1 MLSLVRFQNLSE
13 DILSSVVYSGT
24 IVTKNAKK
32 ARLELCSNKKN
43 YAQLQRFLLEN
54 AFNRKL
60 SACAVKLVLLI
71 NSTLFLDQSK
81 MCGVGQKSAPTIFR
95 FSAPASDSEPGARAV
110 QIIWNDTNQTMSYEA
125 MSTGVQ
131 RHHRQSECRVVRLT
145 RIC

>member
-13 DILSSVVYSGT
+13 DILSSVAYSET

-71 NSTLFLDQSK
+71 NSTLFWDQGK
-81 MCGVGQKSAPTIFR
+81 MCVVGQKSAPTIFR
-95 FSAPASDSEPGARAV
+95 FSAPAPAPAPAPASDSEPGPFKLFEMIRIRLCHMRLCQLACNVA
-110 QIIWNDTNQTMSYEA
+110 
-125 MSTGVQ
+125 TGS
-131 RHHRQSECRVVRLT
+131 QSAE
-145 RIC
+145 